1 MQEPLNELLEHLKTA
16 IDASE
21 QGADNHEELA
31 KLAGEVERRLSEDD
45 DEGVVEDLQE
55 GARKFSVSHPS
66 LADVINRTANALS
79 SIGL

>member
-1 MQEPLNELLEHLKTA
+1 MQEPLNELLDHLKAA

-21 QGADNHEELA
+21 QGADNHDELA

-55 GARKFSVSHPS
+55 GARKFSVSHPK
-66 LADVINRTANALS
+66 LADAINRTADALT